1 MAEAVSGILP
11 RKDKATAIRALRLS
25 GEALGVAV
33 GIGRF
38 YADPQGLGAS
48 LPSGPLSGS
57 GRDNERR
64 TLGPDA
70 VLHIRAWVR
79 SRHGAFRQAAFGG
92 AAHAA
97 DDAEPQGDVEAEA
110 CARTSGREEGSQ
122 RGMFVG

>member
-48 LPSGPLSGS
+48 LPSGPLRGWGGDDEHGTL
-57 GRDNERR
+57 GRDA
-64 TLGPDA
+64 T
-70 VLHIRAWVR
+70 LHIRACVR
-79 SRHGAFRQAAFGG
+79 SRHGVPWQAAVRVGVHG
-92 AAHAA
+92 AV
-97 DDAEPQGDVEAEA
+97 DTYP
-110 CARTSGREEGSQ
+110 
-122 RGMFVG
+122 

>member
-48 LPSGPLSGS
+48 LPPGPLRARGGDDERGIL
-57 GRDNERR
+57 GRDV
-64 TLGPDA
+64 A
-70 VLHIRAWVR
+70 LHIRAWVR

-92 AAHAA
+92 APHAA
-97 DDAEPQGDVEAEA
+97 VDAEPPG
-110 CARTSGREEGSQ
+110 SRE
-122 RGMFVG
+122 RR

>member
-11 RKDKATAIRALRLS
+11 REDKATAMRVLRLS

-70 VLHIRAWVR
+70 VLYIRAWVR

-97 DDAEPQGDVEAEA
+97 VDAEPQG
-110 CARTSGREEGSQ
+110 SRE
-122 RGMFVG
+122 RR

>member
-48 LPSGPLSGS
+48 LPSGPLRGS

-64 TLGPDA
+64 TLGRDA

-79 SRHGAFRQAAFGG
+79 NRHGAFRQAALGG

-97 DDAEPQGDVEAEA
+97 VGASRPLRS
-110 CARTSGREEGSQ
+110 ARLRAAAAVTRANLFG
-122 RGMFVG
+122 